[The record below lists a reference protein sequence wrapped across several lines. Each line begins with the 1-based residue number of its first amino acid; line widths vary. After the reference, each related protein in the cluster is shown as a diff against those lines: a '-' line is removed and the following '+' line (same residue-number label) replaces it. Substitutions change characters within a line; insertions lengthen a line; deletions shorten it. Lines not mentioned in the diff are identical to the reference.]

1 MRIKSD
7 RSQLVLVS
15 GIITA
20 LLITAGAAGCSAS
33 AAAGTAV
40 QSGYSFTDSAGRL
53 VSLEHRP
60 ERVVAAEGSFA
71 EIWTLAGGKVIGI
84 PEDVVTDKRMTVTP
98 EMTITG
104 TIKDPNAEIILGL
117 KPDFVILAEDIESH
131 SKLALILEQNQIPYA
146 LFKVEFFA
154 DYLQVLK
161 TFTDLTGNPE
171 LYELYGSGIEDNIQ
185 DTLDRIKDQPR
196 PTVLLIRAFAKGAKA
211 KNAENATGA
220 MLSELGADNIAD
232 RYPSLLEDMSLEQ
245 VIMEDPDFILITTMG
260 SEEQAM
266 SYLETGI
273 MANPAWNSLS
283 AVDNQHVIV
292 LPKDL
297 FHYKPNARWDE
308 AYEYLA
314 EVLYPEAG

>member
-1 MRIKSD
+1 MDLR
-7 RSQLVLVS
+7 
-15 GIITA
+15 A
-20 LLITAGAAGCSAS
+20 LRYFIEVVRQNGFTRAAETLHVTQPTISKMVKALEDEFG
-33 AAAGTAV
+33 
-40 QSGYSFTDSAGRL
+40 GRL
-53 VSLEHRP
+53 LLREGRGVQLTDAGQVVYDRGLE
-60 ERVVAAEGSFA
+60 
-71 EIWTLAGGKVIGI
+71 
-84 PEDVVTDKRMTVTP
+84 
-98 EMTITG
+98 
-104 TIKDPNAEIILGL
+104 
-117 KPDFVILAEDIESH
+117 
-131 SKLALILEQNQIPYA
+131 ILEQNQIPFA
-146 LFKVEFFA
+146 FFKVEFFS

-171 LYELYGSGIEDNIQ
+171 LYELYGSGIEINIQ
-185 DTLDRIKDQPR
+185 DILDRTKDQPR
-196 PTVLLIRAFAKGAKA
+196 PTVLLIRASAKGAKA

>member
-1 MRIKSD
+1 MHIKSN

-15 GIITA
+15 VIITA

-33 AAAGTAV
+33 AVESTAEPT
-40 QSGYSFTDSAGRL
+40 GYSFTDSAGRL
-53 VSLEHRP
+53 VSLENRP

-98 EMTITG
+98 NMTITG

-117 KPDFVILAEDIESH
+117 KPDFVILAEDIDSH
-131 SKLALILEQNQIPYA
+131 SRLALILEQNQIPFA
-146 LFKVEFFA
+146 FFKVEFFS

-171 LYELYGSGIEDNIQ
+171 LYELYGSGIEINIQ
-185 DTLDRIKDQPR
+185 DILDRTKDQPR
-196 PTVLLIRAFAKGAKA
+196 PTVLLIRASAKGAKA